1 MEGNMSVYVQAWRNV
16 LALAEES
23 KQMNEQTNKQTNNK
37 QKKRRTTKTVSER
50 TFQALIHVEAQN

>member
-23 KQMNEQTNKQTNNK
+23 KQMNEQTNKQ
-37 QKKRRTTKTVSER
+37 RRTTKTVSER